1 MENEESYVHGK
12 IIDAIEAARA
22 YKGDERTA
30 KARYT
35 AIAITELEKALA
47 VFVTFVVNDPQP
59 PSYPRGGF
67 RKA

>member
-1 MENEESYVHGK
+1 MENEEAYVQGK

-22 YKGDERTA
+22 FKGDDRSA

-35 AIAITELEKALA
+35 AIAITQLETALA
-47 VFVTFVVNDPQP
+47 VFITYIVNEPDYPQ
-59 PSYPRGGF
+59 GGF